1 MEMRRTGCAAAARTA
16 PTARLGGRG
25 PGCAPEASPRVA
37 PVPASAQNTFSGD
50 VKPDAEVSLLSD
62 GTAFLIFSWVYEFL
76 NLQECV
82 LFCKQNTINKRDF
95 PKDTPDII
103 VREGRSGLQTS
114 MELQRRPLQ
123 ARATPSSGLRGTQP
137 RMRVAWVP
145 RAGEGAPCG
154 KRVQVMDAAPFPESQ
169 PFLTAGLRSPLC
181 YPVFQVACPML
192 GRPPHFLPACFSPS

>member
-1 MEMRRTGCAAAARTA
+1 MRRTGCAAAAPTA

-123 ARATPSSGLRGTQP
+123 PRATPPARASGAHSPECVWPGCPGQVRG
-137 RMRVAWVP
+137 RH
-145 RAGEGAPCG
+145 AGKGC
-154 KRVQVMDAAPFPESQ
+154 R
-169 PFLTAGLRSPLC
+169 
-181 YPVFQVACPML
+181 
-192 GRPPHFLPACFSPS
+192 